1 MHCSRSLCSSKL
13 SLMVLLS
20 LTQLSLKMMNLYSIR
35 KIDLP
40 PNVMNVMKSCPFCYQ
55 ACRVRLTMKAFVDV
69 DYVGGIVPQGQNHA
83 MLYS

>member
-1 MHCSRSLCSSKL
+1 M
-13 SLMVLLS
+13 LLS
-20 LTQLSLKMMNLYSIR
+20 LNQLSLKMMNLYSIR

-55 ACRVRLTMKAFVDV
+55 APRLGLTMRAFVDV
-69 DYVGGIVPQGQNHA
+69 DYVGGIVPQGQDHA